1 MSYDPSQV
9 GGVKAIQIDLNASS
23 VLSDDITTHT
33 EAVILSRNT
42 YFIDSK
48 IKLLTSSSGTG
59 YLLWE
64 SWGRFSF
71 MGGIYRANAVSS
83 INTGVDDSSATSNL
97 PNTSLSLSQASA
109 GGGTITRRSF
119 RAFWRIQ

>member
-9 GGVKAIQIDLNASS
+9 GGVKAVQIDIDAST

-33 EAVILSRNT
+33 ETVILSRNT

-64 SWGRFSF
+64 SWARFSF

-83 INTGVDDSSATSNL
+83 INTGVDDSNATSNL
-97 PNTSLSLSQASA
+97 PNTSLSLSQTSA
-109 GGGTITRRSF
+109 GGGTITRKSF